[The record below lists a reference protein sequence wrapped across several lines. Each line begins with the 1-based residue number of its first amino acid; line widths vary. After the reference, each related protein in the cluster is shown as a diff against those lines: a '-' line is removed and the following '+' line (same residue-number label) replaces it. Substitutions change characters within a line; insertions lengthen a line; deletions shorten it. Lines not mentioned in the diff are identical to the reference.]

1 RAAVVTEV
9 SGGTVRVEV
18 AQGGAKGA
26 LAPQDVSWARA
37 GKGLSAGDLI
47 FVEPPEGEGGAFR
60 LKQVPQVNGALVAI
74 EPHSGRVLA
83 MVGGYSFS
91 LSSFNR
97 ATQARRQPGS
107 AFKPI
112 VYAAALENGYTPAS
126 VVMDS
131 RITLPGAQGEAW
143 SPENYNRQYYGALT
157 LRRGLELSR
166 NTMTVRLAQGAG
178 MRKIADLA
186 VET

>member
-1 RAAVVTEV
+1 MRTTLDPRLQTAARSALMDGLEQYDRRHGWRGAWGRVELEPGWQEAALKQAAPAERRRWRAAVVTEV

-91 LSSFNR
+91 LSSF
-97 ATQARRQPGS
+97 
-107 AFKPI
+107 
-112 VYAAALENGYTPAS
+112 
-126 VVMDS
+126 
-131 RITLPGAQGEAW
+131 
-143 SPENYNRQYYGALT
+143 
-157 LRRGLELSR
+157 
-166 NTMTVRLAQGAG
+166 
-178 MRKIADLA
+178 
-186 VET
+186 